1 MNIHY
6 TDARGIRALGPGPDR
21 RKALGLFDAAGDG
34 NPEFRPGSTP
44 DPEVF
49 EGTLATDEPWRF
61 ETFARWIDGD
71 EIKYGFRWIESR
83 LTLSKDTVFARMGT
97 PAGVPVG
104 WAHDVGY
111 MLSPAAVGWVS
122 SMEVRGGQLVGDL
135 AISPVQL
142 TQFLVGSTDDLAR
155 GLCRGLSI
163 GFLGIDEPEVEMRAG
178 TREEPDL
185 MTYGRIH
192 VVEVSLTP
200 VPALPGAGITG
211 RAKPKEDNGNG

>member
-1 MNIHY
+1 MNVHY
-6 TDARGIRALGPGPDR
+6 TDARGIQELGPGVGAK
-21 RKALGLFDAAGDG
+21 KALGLFDAAGDG
-34 NPEFRPGSTP
+34 NPDFRPGQTP
-44 DPEVF
+44 EAEVF
-49 EGTLATDEPWRF
+49 DGVLATPEPWSF
-61 ETFARWIDGD
+61 EAYTRWLEGD

-83 LTLSKDTVFARMGT
+83 LTLSAETVSARMGT

-111 MLSPAAVGWVS
+111 MLSPAAVGWVE
-122 SMEVRGGQLVGDL
+122 SMEVRGGQLVGKL
-135 AISPVQL
+135 AVSPVQL

-163 GFLGIDEPEVEMRAG
+163 GFFATEDPEVEMRDG
-178 TREEPDL
+178 TRENPDR
-185 MTYGRIH
+185 MTYGTIH

-211 RAKPKEDNGNG
+211 RSKGD